1 MGVQRSTY
9 DGLFHAWHPPVPIEA
24 LLRLG
29 VTYIDSSDA
38 LVSTCAGREVAA
50 LSVVDRRWA
59 VSLCQ
64 AYPVFRIYFQ
74 QLKYPC
80 CDTIQPYFINP

>member
-50 LSVVDRRWA
+50 LSVVDRRLGCEPVPGLPRLPNLFSA
-59 VSLCQ
+59 IKVSMLR
-64 AYPVFRIYFQ
+64 YNTT
-74 QLKYPC
+74 LLH
-80 CDTIQPYFINP
+80 